1 MFDVTIEQKVLMKAL
16 EYLEPTVGKNSN
28 SLGDNCISM
37 RTTGNGS
44 LEMYTTNTIEF
55 TKLEAIVGT
64 GGNTQEQAPLVD
76 FKRFKA
82 IIGSIPQNEHVSLKA
97 SVNDLLINFSLKP
110 TPVKLVGC
118 VNGMLPLPSTS
129 TATDLLTI
137 PKSLIEEAL
146 NCACGIITDS
156 TSAPI
161 YNCVRIATS
170 GINVEVTGLDFS
182 GKRTFVKTGVAT
194 NNNPTGSVLV
204 EASKL
209 KKAMKIYEDFYEM
222 EFNMSNSI
230 VAINGT
236 DPVPQ
241 WQQKTV
247 GMITDI
253 VYIARRING
262 VYPVNIAQNFVPAPI
277 EFSEINKEE
286 VLNAIARVKAI
297 EDKTVSNDTIQFE
310 VVGNTATISLSSAY
324 GNVEDKIVAENT
336 INSQLTGVFKYAH
349 LSDIMKSINGDTFE
363 FGVLPNHPAHYVIKS
378 KGSNDVMFT
387 IAGVVGQQNATP

>member
-1 MFDVTIEQKVLMKAL
+1 MFDITIEQKVLMKAL
-16 EYLEPTVGKNSN
+16 EYLEPTVGKNAN
-28 SLGDNCISM
+28 SLGDNCVSM

-44 LEMYTTNTIEF
+44 LEMYTTNTVEF
-55 TKLEAIVGT
+55 TKLEAIVGA

-110 TPVKLVGC
+110 TPIKLVGC
-118 VNGMLPLPSTS
+118 ANGMLPLPTMP
-129 TATDLLTI
+129 TAVDMLSI
-137 PKSLIEEAL
+137 PKSLVEEAL

-170 GINVEVTGLDFS
+170 GISVEVTGLDFT

-194 NNNPTGSVLV
+194 NNNPTGVVLV

-209 KKAMKIYEDFYEM
+209 KKAMKVYEDFYEM
-222 EFNMSNSI
+222 EFNMSNNL
-230 VAINGT
+230 VMINGA
-236 DPVPQ
+236 DPIPQ
-241 WQQKTV
+241 YQQKAA

-253 VYIARRING
+253 AYFARRING
-262 VYPVNIAQNFVPAPI
+262 VYPVNIAQNFVPAPV

-310 VVGNTATISLSSAY
+310 VVGNAATISLTSAHRRDSFLY
-324 GNVEDKIVAENT
+324 
-336 INSQLTGVFKYAH
+336 
-349 LSDIMKSINGDTFE
+349 
-363 FGVLPNHPAHYVIKS
+363 P
-378 KGSNDVMFT
+378 
-387 IAGVVGQQNATP
+387 

>member
-28 SLGDNCISM
+28 NLGDNCISM
-37 RTTGNGS
+37 RTSGNGS
-44 LEMYTTNTIEF
+44 VEMYTTNTIEF
-55 TKLEAIVGT
+55 TKLEAIVST

-82 IIGSIPQNEHVSLKA
+82 IIASIPQNEHVSLKG

-110 TPVKLVGC
+110 TPIKLVGC
-118 VNGMLPLPSTS
+118 LNGMLPFP
-129 TATDLLTI
+129 TAQSSADLITI
-137 PKSLIEEAL
+137 PKNLIEEAL
-146 NCACGIITDS
+146 NYATSIITDS

-161 YNCVRIATS
+161 YNCMRIATN
-170 GINVEVTGLDFS
+170 GINVEVTGLDFA

-194 NNNPTGSVLV
+194 NNNPVKDVLI

-222 EFNMSNSI
+222 EFNMTNTL
-230 VAINGT
+230 VMINGA
-236 DPVPQ
+236 DPVAQ
-241 WQQKTV
+241 WKQKAN

-253 VYIARRING
+253 VYCARRING
-262 VYPVNIAQNFVPAPI
+262 VYPVNIAQNFVPNPI
-277 EFSEINKEE
+277 EFSEISKDE
-286 VLNAIARVKAI
+286 VMASIARVKAI

-310 VVGNTATISLSSAY
+310 VVGNTATVSLTSAY
-324 GNVEDKIVAENT
+324 GNIEDKIVAENT
-336 INSQLTGVFKYAH
+336 INNQLSSVFKYGH
-349 LSDIMKSINGDTFE
+349 LSDIIKSINGDTFE
-363 FGVLPNHPAHYVIKS
+363 IGVLPNHPAHYVIKS

-387 IAGVVGQQNATP
+387 IAGVMGQNATP